1 MCFGMQRVWLIS
13 GGESSFSFVHWD
25 CICYYVTHTINLCC
39 VPNIVFFSGGAD
51 VTITKIF
58 FLIRFI
64 PLYICRNTTLAIFS
78 LSYLFNSLSEFFEST
93 YKSAKSKLHTFKVL
107 IFLTFIDIFATFL
120 DFRRK

>member
-13 GGESSFSFVHWD
+13 GGESSFSFVHRD

-39 VPNIVFFSGGAD
+39 VFFLGFFSGGAD

-64 PLYICRNTTLAIFS
+64 PLYIFRNTT
-78 LSYLFNSLSEFFEST
+78 YLFNSLSEFFEST
-93 YKSAKSKLHTFKVL
+93 NKSAKSKLQTFKVL
-107 IFLTFIDIFATFL
+107 IFLTFIDVFATFL
-120 DFRRK
+120 DFWRK